1 MPSKRLMRQKLRLSR
16 KTKSYRKQRIEKL
29 LKRMAMMEKNLKMLT
44 LVMKKVETKMLVEM
58 KKYKRQELQM
68 EQ

>member
-1 MPSKRLMRQKLRLSR
+1 MRQKLRLSR

-29 LKRMAMMEKNLKMLT
+29 LKRMAMREKNLKMMT
-44 LVMKKVETKMLVEM
+44 LAMKKVETKMLVEM